1 MKYENNANSQ
11 YLKNELSTNL
21 NWNKQ
26 LLIERGTNPHDM
38 NANLPVF
45 TLKDNLLLMRKYG
58 KRLYSFESKNIM
70 EVRPQQLTM
79 DTLNQKIIN
88 IITKPI
94 IMYRE
99 VFVLVISFL
108 QEKSEPM
115 LCYTTFLRIL

>member
-1 MKYENNANSQ
+1 MNFQ
-11 YLKNELSTNL
+11 QNL

-58 KRLYSFESKNIM
+58 KRFVLFRIEEYNGSATTTINNGYAEPKK
-70 EVRPQQLTM
+70 L
-79 DTLNQKIIN
+79 IN